1 MFHFFNKKKYLV
13 DYLDGFVDIHNHILP
28 GIDDGAKSVEE
39 SIALLKGFAEIGVT
53 RFIATPHIMH
63 NYYPNTPQTISA
75 SLDLL
80 KNAMLQENLKTIS
93 IEVAAEHMI
102 DANFD
107 FILEEGLTMPLKKD
121 YLLLEMSYLQPPLN
135 FQEAISNTASKRL
148 FPILAHPER
157 YTFLHQK
164 TKKYAKYKQQ
174 GLLFQLNMLSLGDFY
189 GKDVQKMALTLLDEG
204 RIDFLASDVHNQT
217 QLNAIKSIV
226 FSNKMETQLLP
237 VIGNTIENFF

>member
-1 MFHFFNKKKYLV
+1 MLQFFSKKKYLV

-28 GIDDGAKSVEE
+28 GIDDGAKTVEE
-39 SIALLKGFAEIGVT
+39 SVALLKGFAEFGVT

-63 NYYPNTPQTISA
+63 NYYPNTPQTILA

-80 KNAMLQENLKTIS
+80 KNAMLQEKLKAIS
-93 IEVAAEHMI
+93 IEAGAEHMI

-107 FILEEGLTMPLKKD
+107 LILEEGLIMPLKRE

-135 FQEAISNTASKRL
+135 FQEAISNTAGKRL

-157 YTFLHQK
+157 YNFLHHK
-164 TKKYAKYKQQ
+164 PKKYAKYKEQ
-174 GLLFQLNMLSLGDFY
+174 GILFQLNMLSIGDFY
-189 GKDVQKMALTLLDEG
+189 GKDVQKIAYTLLDEG

-217 QLNAIKSIV
+217 QLNALKSIV
-226 FSNKMETQLLP
+226 LSKKIENKVLS
-237 VIGNTIENFF
+237 VIRNTIENFF

>member
-1 MFHFFNKKKYLV
+1 MLHIFSKKKYLV

-28 GIDDGAKSVEE
+28 GIDDGAKTVEE
-39 SIALLKGFAEIGVT
+39 SVALLKGFAEFGVA

-80 KNAMLQENLKTIS
+80 KNAMLQEKLKAIS
-93 IEVAAEHMI
+93 IEAAAEHMI

-107 FILEEGLTMPLKKD
+107 LILEEGLIMPLKRE

-164 TKKYAKYKQQ
+164 TKKYTKYKQQ
-174 GLLFQLNMLSLGDFY
+174 GILFQLNMLSLGDFY
-189 GKDVQKMALTLLDEG
+189 GKDVQKIAHTLLDEG
-204 RIDFLASDVHNQT
+204 KIDFLASDVHNQT
-217 QLNAIKSIV
+217 QLNAVKSIV
-226 FSNKMETQLLP
+226 LSKKIENKVLS
-237 VIGNTIENFF
+237 VISNTIENFF